1 MVEKRMVAR
10 QTDAKRFSTAI
21 VVLTL
26 ALIAAAGSARAQTD
40 LNAIAGGIYRL
51 DKGATFQRGCFDP
64 CLCPI
69 SQEAAVRGTFRL
81 TPVGYDGSFRV
92 FEVTDVNWTV
102 SFGDPELRITGSGK
116 YRVGGEFALQ
126 QELSLDLQV
135 GEDPPQHFE
144 SGLVEVGTRFPSL
157 SVTLSVNKM
166 YCFDTV
172 IQVEASP
179 VPASDIH
186 PYQLLRDSSFQR
198 GCFGLC
204 DCLLLEPQPVVG
216 TFALVDLQEN
226 PLFTEFAVVNVRWKT
241 ASTLDSTTRAV
252 PIRGFGMY
260 RYGGEFALVE
270 RLSLDLEVDG
280 EPLTHYDSGL
290 VPVGAAFPRI
300 DTDISIG
307 GLVCYDTLIH
317 VDALPRWLRVRRRF

>member
-1 MVEKRMVAR
+1 MIGSCFFRAVLLLSVAL
-10 QTDAKRFSTAI
+10 TAA
-21 VVLTL
+21 V
-26 ALIAAAGSARAQTD
+26 GSARAQTD
-40 LNAIAGGIYRL
+40 LSAIAGGIYRL
-51 DKGATFQRGCFDP
+51 DKGATFQRGCFEP

-81 TPVGYDGSFRV
+81 TPAGFEGQFQV
-92 FEVTDVNWTV
+92 FEVSDINWTV
-102 SFGDPELRITGSGK
+102 SMGDPELRITGSGK
-116 YRVGGEFALQ
+116 YRVGGESALQ

-144 SGLVEVGTRFPSL
+144 SGLVDLGVRPPSL
-157 SVTLSVNKM
+157 SVTLSINNM

-172 IQVEASP
+172 ITVEASP

-241 ASTLDSTTRAV
+241 ASTLDSTTRAI

-260 RYGGEFALVE
+260 RVGGEFALVE
-270 RLSLDLEVDG
+270 DLSLDLQVDD

-300 DTDISIG
+300 DTNISIDN
-307 GLVCYDTLIH
+307 LVCYDTLIH
-317 VDALPRWLRVRRRF
+317 VDAAPRRPHRRRRF

>member
-1 MVEKRMVAR
+1 MTAN
-10 QTDAKRFSTAI
+10 RFSSAIFVLVVALTAA
-21 VVLTL
+21 V
-26 ALIAAAGSARAQTD
+26 GSAHAQTELD
-40 LNAIAGGIYRL
+40 TVAAGIYRL

-69 SQEAAVRGTFRL
+69 SLEAPVRGTFQL
-81 TPVGYDGSFRV
+81 TSVGFDGRFQV
-92 FEVTDVNWTV
+92 FEFSDINWTV
-102 SFGDPELRITGSGK
+102 SMGDPELRITGSGK
-116 YRVGGEFALQ
+116 YRIGGEFALQ

-144 SGLVEVGTRFPSL
+144 SGLVDVGTKLPSL
-157 SVTLSVNKM
+157 SVMVSVNKM

-172 IQVEASP
+172 ISIEASP
-179 VPASDIH
+179 VPRSEIH

-216 TFALVDLQEN
+216 TFALVELQEN

-260 RYGGEFALVE
+260 RYGGEVALVE

-300 DTDISIG
+300 DTDISIDN
-307 GLVCYDTLIH
+307 LVCYDTLIH
-317 VDALPRWLRVRRRF
+317 VDAVPRWLRVRRRF